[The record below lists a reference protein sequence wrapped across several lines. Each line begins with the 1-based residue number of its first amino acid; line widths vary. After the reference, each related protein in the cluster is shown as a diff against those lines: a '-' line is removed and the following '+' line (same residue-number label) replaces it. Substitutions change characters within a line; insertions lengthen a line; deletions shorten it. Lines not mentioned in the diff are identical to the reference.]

1 MDRNTS
7 VRSVMTLPPY
17 SVSASNT
24 EQILGREGERDGID
38 VVVNMATEEHSEAL
52 RDEEMETLYQIR
64 EARRRQI
71 AEREERRAQRA
82 VARQRHDGTALAEIN
97 ERTRAAND
105 DTTVD
110 ELRQHVSHTQ
120 DRRVRSV
127 SSVSYADLGVAR
139 HDGSRV
145 DVSTLD
151 AENTGLLSDA
161 ASIGRASR
169 DMTPGRHRRDLS
181 VGSFVSVD
189 SGLPSPAYP
198 GSRSSSRVDVS
209 RTTSAEQ
216 GLGSSPELVE
226 ADLGDES
233 IPPPEYEEVSLGD
246 DAAAPPQYAEDGAE
260 QLQVPGTGTGR
271 QRSSSYTGP
280 LPDIVVGDEFSVD
293 LGENSSRR

>member
-1 MDRNTS
+1 
-7 VRSVMTLPPY
+7 MTLPPY

-24 EQILGREGERDGID
+24 EQILGREGDRDGID
-38 VVVNMATEEHSEAL
+38 VIVNMATEENDEAL

-71 AEREERRAQRA
+71 AEREERRSERA
-82 VARQRHDGTALAEIN
+82 AARQRRDNSALAEIN

-110 ELRQHVSHTQ
+110 DLRQHASNTQ
-120 DRRVRSV
+120 DRRLRSV
-127 SSVSYADLGVAR
+127 SSVSYADLGIAR

-145 DVSTLD
+145 DVSNVD

-161 ASIGRASR
+161 ASIGRTSR
-169 DMTPGRHRRDLS
+169 DMTPSRHRRDLS

-189 SGLPSPAYP
+189 SGIPSPAYP

-209 RTTSAEQ
+209 RTLSAEDP
-216 GLGSSPELVE
+216 GLGSSPEMVE

-233 IPPPEYEEVSLGD
+233 MPPPEYEEVSLGED
-246 DAAAPPQYAEDGAE
+246 DAQQPPQYAEERAE
-260 QLQVPGTGTGR
+260 QLQVPETSTGR

-280 LPDIVVGDEFSVD
+280 LPDIVIGEAFSVD
-293 LGENSSRR
+293 LGEAPTR